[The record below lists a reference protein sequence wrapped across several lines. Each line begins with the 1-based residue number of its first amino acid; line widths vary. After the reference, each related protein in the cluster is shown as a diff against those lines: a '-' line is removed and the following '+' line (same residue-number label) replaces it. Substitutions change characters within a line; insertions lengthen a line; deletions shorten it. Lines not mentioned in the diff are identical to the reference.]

1 MVTVGGVSQRRRIRV
16 VIVDD
21 DALVRT
27 GLSMI
32 LGGDPELTVVG
43 EATNGAEAIGLVAR
57 ERPDV
62 VLMDIRMPV
71 RDGLSATEELAAVPD
86 APRIIVLTTFDTD
99 EMVLRALRIG
109 AAGFL
114 LKDTPPA
121 RLVEAVK
128 TVTTGAPTLSPQV
141 TAQLI
146 AAATAPDRA
155 GGTAARD
162 AARRRLAGLTDRE
175 LEVAR
180 GVGKGQTN
188 AEIAAE
194 LYMSIATVK
203 AHVGR
208 ALGKIDADNR
218 VQLALLV
225 HDAGLD

>member
-1 MVTVGGVSQRRRIRV
+1 
-16 VIVDD
+16 
-21 DALVRT
+21 
-27 GLSMI
+27 MI
-32 LGGDPELTVVG
+32 LGGDPELAVVG
-43 EATNGAEAIGLVAR
+43 QAANGAEAVELVDR

-71 RDGLSATEELAAVPD
+71 RDGLSATEELAARPG

-146 AAATAPDRA
+146 AAATAPDRHGA
-155 GGTAARD
+155 AAARD
-162 AARRRLAGLTDRE
+162 DARRRLAALTDRE

-180 GVGKGQTN
+180 GVGKGQAN

-194 LYMSIATVK
+194 LYMSLATVK

-208 ALGKIDADNR
+208 ALTKIGADNR
-218 VQLALLV
+218 VQLAILV
-225 HDAGLD
+225 HDAEWD

>member
-1 MVTVGGVSQRRRIRV
+1 VGRVTEQRSIRV

-21 DALVRT
+21 DPLVRT

-32 LGGDPELTVVG
+32 LGGDPELAVVG
-43 EATNGAEAIGLVAR
+43 QAGNGAEAIELV
-57 ERPDV
+57 EQQRPDV

-71 RDGLSATEELAAVPD
+71 RDGLSATEELAARPD

-99 EMVLRALRIG
+99 EMVLRALRVG

-146 AAATAPDRA
+146 AAATAPERTA
-155 GGTAARD
+155 GTAARMQ
-162 AARRRLAGLTDRE
+162 ARRRLAGLTDRE
-175 LEVAR
+175 MEVAR

-194 LYMSIATVK
+194 LFMSIATVK

-208 ALGKIDADNR
+208 ALTKIGADNR
-218 VQLALLV
+218 VQLAILV
-225 HDAGLD
+225 HDAESD

>member
-1 MVTVGGVSQRRRIRV
+1 
-16 VIVDD
+16 
-21 DALVRT
+21 
-27 GLSMI
+27 MI
-32 LGGDPELTVVG
+32 LGGDPELAVVG
-43 EATNGAEAIGLVAR
+43 QAGNGAEAIELV
-57 ERPDV
+57 EQQRPDV

-71 RDGLSATEELAAVPD
+71 RDGLSATEELAARPD

-99 EMVLRALRIG
+99 EMVLRALRVG

-146 AAATAPDRA
+146 AAATAPERTA
-155 GGTAARD
+155 GTAARMQ
-162 AARRRLAGLTDRE
+162 ARRRLAGLTDRE
-175 LEVAR
+175 MEVAR

-194 LYMSIATVK
+194 LFMSIATVK

-208 ALGKIDADNR
+208 ALTKIGADNR
-218 VQLALLV
+218 VQLAILV
-225 HDAGLD
+225 HDAESD

>member
-1 MVTVGGVSQRRRIRV
+1 MIRV
-16 VIVDD
+16 AIVDD
-21 DALVRT
+21 DPLVRT

-32 LGGDPELTVVG
+32 LGGDPELVVVG
-43 EATNGAEAIGLVAR
+43 QAANGAEAIDLVAR

-71 RDGLSATEELAAVPD
+71 RDGLSATEELVGRPD

-141 TAQLI
+141 TSQLI
-146 AAATAPDRA
+146 AAATAPERTA
-155 GGTAARD
+155 GTAARSE
-162 AARRRLAGLTDRE
+162 ARRRLAALTDRE
-175 LEVAR
+175 MEVAR
-180 GVGKGQTN
+180 GVGRGQTN

-194 LYMSIATVK
+194 LFMSIATVK

-208 ALGKIDADNR
+208 ALTKIGADNR
-218 VQLALLV
+218 VQLAILV
-225 HDAGLD
+225 HDAGMD

>member
-1 MVTVGGVSQRRRIRV
+1 MA
-16 VIVDD
+16 IVDD

-27 GLSMI
+27 GLAMI
-32 LGGDPELTVVG
+32 LGGDPELAVVG
-43 EATNGAEAIGLVAR
+43 QATNGAEAIELV
-57 ERPDV
+57 ETQRPDV

-71 RDGLSATEELAAVPD
+71 RDGLSATEELAARPD

-141 TAQLI
+141 TAQVI
-146 AAATAPDRA
+146 AAATAPERTA
-155 GGTAARD
+155 GSAAR
-162 AARRRLAGLTDRE
+162 AQARRRLADLTDRE
-175 LEVAR
+175 AEVAR

-194 LYMSIATVK
+194 LFMSIATVK

-208 ALGKIDADNR
+208 ALTKIGADNR

-225 HDAGLD
+225 HDAGWE

>member
-1 MVTVGGVSQRRRIRV
+1 MIRV

-21 DALVRT
+21 DPLVRT
-27 GLSMI
+27 GLAMI
-32 LGGDPELTVVG
+32 LGGDPELAVVG
-43 EATNGAEAIGLVAR
+43 QTTNGAEAIALVDR

-71 RDGLSATEELAAVPD
+71 RDGLSATEELAARPG

-99 EMVLRALRIG
+99 EMVLRALRVG

-121 RLVEAVK
+121 RLVDAVK

-141 TAQLI
+141 TAQVI
-146 AAATAPDRA
+146 AAATAPGRVAD
-155 GGTAARD
+155 TANRNG
-162 AARRRLAGLTDRE
+162 ARRRLSSLTDRE

-180 GVGKGQTN
+180 CVGRGSSN

-194 LYMSIATVK
+194 LYMSLATVK

-208 ALGKIDADNR
+208 AMGKVGAENR
-218 VQLALLV
+218 VQLAILV
-225 HDAGLD
+225 HEAGVD

>member
-1 MVTVGGVSQRRRIRV
+1 MGIRV

-27 GLSMI
+27 GLAMI

-43 EATNGAEAIGLVAR
+43 QAANGAEAIALVER

-71 RDGLSATEELAAVPD
+71 RDGLSATEELATRPD

-99 EMVLRALRIG
+99 EMVLRALRVG

-146 AAATAPDRA
+146 AAATAPERTA
-155 GGTAARD
+155 GSAAR
-162 AARRRLAGLTDRE
+162 AQARRRLAELTDRE
-175 LEVAR
+175 AEVAR

-194 LYMSIATVK
+194 LFMSIATVK

-208 ALGKIDADNR
+208 ALTKIGADNR

-225 HDAGLD
+225 HDAGWE

>member
-1 MVTVGGVSQRRRIRV
+1 MTIRV

-43 EATNGAEAIGLVAR
+43 QATNGAEAIDLVAR

-71 RDGLSATEELAAVPD
+71 RDGLSATEELAAAAG

-99 EMVLRALRIG
+99 EMVLRALRVG

-141 TAQLI
+141 TAQVI

-155 GGTAARD
+155 AGTATRD
-162 AARRRLAGLTDRE
+162 QARRRLAELTDRE

-180 GVGKGQTN
+180 AVGKGRAN

-208 ALGKIDADNR
+208 ALSKINAENR

-225 HDAGLD
+225 HDADLD

>member
-1 MVTVGGVSQRRRIRV
+1 MIRV
-16 VIVDD
+16 AIVDD

-43 EATNGAEAIGLVAR
+43 QAANGAEAVELVDR

-71 RDGLSATEELAAVPD
+71 RDGLSATEELAGRPD
-86 APRIIVLTTFDTD
+86 PPRIIVLTTFDTD
-99 EMVLRALRIG
+99 ELVLRALRVG
-109 AAGFL
+109 ADGFL

-141 TAQLI
+141 TAKLI

-155 GGTAARD
+155 AGTAARD
-162 AARRRLAGLTDRE
+162 DARRRLSALTDRE

-180 GVGKGQTN
+180 GVGKGQAN

-208 ALGKIDADNR
+208 ALSKIGADNR
-218 VQLALLV
+218 VQLAILV
-225 HDAGLD
+225 HDAELG

>member
-1 MVTVGGVSQRRRIRV
+1 MIRV
-16 VIVDD
+16 AIVDD

-43 EATNGAEAIGLVAR
+43 QAANGAEAVELVDR

-71 RDGLSATEELAAVPD
+71 RDGLSATEELAGRPD
-86 APRIIVLTTFDTD
+86 PPRIIVLTTFDTD
-99 EMVLRALRIG
+99 EMVLRALRVG
-109 AAGFL
+109 ADGFL

-128 TVTTGAPTLSPQV
+128 TVTTGSPTLSPQV
-141 TAQLI
+141 TATLI

-155 GGTAARD
+155 AGTAARD
-162 AARRRLAGLTDRE
+162 DARRRLSALTDRE

-180 GVGKGQTN
+180 GVGKGQAN

-208 ALGKIDADNR
+208 ALSKIGADNR
-218 VQLALLV
+218 VQLAILV
-225 HDAGLD
+225 HDAELG

>member
-1 MVTVGGVSQRRRIRV
+1 MIRV
-16 VIVDD
+16 AIVDD

-43 EATNGAEAIGLVAR
+43 QAANGAEAVELVDR

-71 RDGLSATEELAAVPD
+71 RDGLSATEELAGRPD
-86 APRIIVLTTFDTD
+86 PPRIIVLTTFDTD
-99 EMVLRALRIG
+99 EMVLRALRVG
-109 AAGFL
+109 ADGFL

-121 RLVEAVK
+121 RLVEAIK

-141 TAQLI
+141 TATLI

-155 GGTAARD
+155 AGTAARD
-162 AARRRLAGLTDRE
+162 DARRRLSALTDRE

-180 GVGKGQTN
+180 GVGKGQAN

-208 ALGKIDADNR
+208 ALSKIGADNR
-218 VQLALLV
+218 VQLAILV
-225 HDAGLD
+225 HDAELG

>member
-1 MVTVGGVSQRRRIRV
+1 MIRV

-21 DALVRT
+21 DPLVRT
-27 GLSMI
+27 GLAMI
-32 LGGDPELTVVG
+32 LGGDPELAVVG
-43 EATNGAEAIGLVAR
+43 QATNGAEAIALVDR

-71 RDGLSATEELAAVPD
+71 RDGLSATEELAARPG

-99 EMVLRALRIG
+99 EMVLRALRVG

-121 RLVEAVK
+121 RLVDAVK

-141 TAQLI
+141 TAQVI
-146 AAATAPDRA
+146 AAATAPGRVAD
-155 GGTAARD
+155 TANRNG
-162 AARRRLAGLTDRE
+162 ARRRLSSLTDRE

-180 GVGKGQTN
+180 CVGRGSSN

-194 LYMSIATVK
+194 LYMSLATVK

-208 ALGKIDADNR
+208 AMGKVGAENR
-218 VQLALLV
+218 VQLAILV
-225 HDAGLD
+225 HEAGVD

>member
-1 MVTVGGVSQRRRIRV
+1 MNSIRV
-16 VIVDD
+16 AIVDD
-21 DALVRT
+21 DPLVRT

-32 LGGDPELTVVG
+32 LGGDPELIIVG
-43 EATNGAEAIGLVAR
+43 QATNGAEAIGLVAR

-71 RDGLSATEELAAVPD
+71 RDGLSATEELVAAPD
-86 APRIIVLTTFDTD
+86 APRVIVLTTFDTD
-99 EMVLRALRIG
+99 EMVLRALSLG

-114 LKDTPPA
+114 LKDTPPDQ
-121 RLVEAVK
+121 LVAAVK
-128 TVTTGAPTLSPQV
+128 TVITGAPTLSPQV

-146 AAATAPDRA
+146 AAATGPERVAGSQARA
-155 GGTAARD
+155 
-162 AARRRLAGLTDRE
+162 AARRRLAELTERE

-180 GVGKGQTN
+180 EVGKGQTN
-188 AEIAAE
+188 AEIAAG

-208 ALGKIDADNR
+208 SLSKIGAENR

-225 HDAGLD
+225 HDAEFD

>member
-1 MVTVGGVSQRRRIRV
+1 MSIRV
-16 VIVDD
+16 AIVDD

-27 GLSMI
+27 GLAMI
-32 LGGDPELTVVG
+32 LGGDPELAVVG
-43 EATNGAEAIGLVAR
+43 QAANGAEAIELVDR

-71 RDGLSATEELAAVPD
+71 RDGLSATEELVGRPG
-86 APRIIVLTTFDTD
+86 APRVIVLTTFDTD
-99 EMVLRALRIG
+99 DMVLRALRIG

-114 LKDTPPA
+114 LKDTQPA

-128 TVTTGAPTLSPQV
+128 TVTTGVPTLSPQV

-146 AAATAPDRA
+146 AAATAPDRSGA
-155 GGTAARD
+155 AAARD
-162 AARRRLAGLTDRE
+162 DARRRLAALTERE

-208 ALGKIDADNR
+208 ALTKIGADNR
-218 VQLALLV
+218 VQLAILV
-225 HDAGLD
+225 HDAE

>member
-1 MVTVGGVSQRRRIRV
+1 MSQRRRIRV

-121 RLVEAVK
+121 RIVEAVQRVAAGDPMLSP
-128 TVTTGAPTLSPQV
+128 TVTRRLMEQAGADSGDRERAREALRTLSE
-141 TAQLI
+141 
-146 AAATAPDRA
+146 
-155 GGTAARD
+155 
-162 AARRRLAGLTDRE
+162 RE
-175 LEVAR
+175 YDVAVAVAR
-180 GVGKGQTN
+180 GRSN
-188 AEIAAE
+188 AEIASEA
-194 LYMSIATVK
+194 YMSLSTVK
-203 AHVGR
+203 AHVSHVL
-208 ALGKIDADNR
+208 AKLDLENR
-218 VQLALLV
+218 TQIALLV
-225 HDAGLD
+225 HDAER

>member
-1 MVTVGGVSQRRRIRV
+1 MIRV
-16 VIVDD
+16 AIVDD

-32 LGGDPELTVVG
+32 LGGDAELTVVG
-43 EATNGAEAIGLVAR
+43 QATNGAEAIALVDR

-71 RDGLSATEELAAVPD
+71 RDGLSATEELAARPD

-141 TAQLI
+141 TAQVI
-146 AAATAPDRA
+146 AAATAPGRA
-155 GGTAARD
+155 AGTATRDQARH
-162 AARRRLAGLTDRE
+162 RLAELTDRE

-180 GVGKGQTN
+180 AVGKGRAN

-208 ALGKIDADNR
+208 ALSKINAENR

-225 HDAGLD
+225 HDADLD

>member
-1 MVTVGGVSQRRRIRV
+1 MRIRV
-16 VIVDD
+16 AIVDD

-27 GLSMI
+27 GLAMI
-32 LGGDPELTVVG
+32 LGGDPELAVVG
-43 EATNGAEAIGLVAR
+43 QATNGAEAIELV
-57 ERPDV
+57 ETQRPDV

-71 RDGLSATEELAAVPD
+71 RDGLSATEELAARPD

-141 TAQLI
+141 TAQVI
-146 AAATAPDRA
+146 AAATAPERTA
-155 GGTAARD
+155 GSAAR
-162 AARRRLAGLTDRE
+162 AQARRRLADLTDRE
-175 LEVAR
+175 AEVAR

-194 LYMSIATVK
+194 LFMSIATVK

-208 ALGKIDADNR
+208 ALTKIGADNR

-225 HDAGLD
+225 HDAGWE

>member
-1 MVTVGGVSQRRRIRV
+1 MA
-16 VIVDD
+16 IVDD

-27 GLSMI
+27 GLAMI
-32 LGGDPELTVVG
+32 LGGDPELAVVG
-43 EATNGAEAIGLVAR
+43 QATNGAEAIELVEK

-71 RDGLSATEELAAVPD
+71 RDGLSATEELAARPD

-146 AAATAPDRA
+146 AAATAPERTA
-155 GGTAARD
+155 SSAAR
-162 AARRRLAGLTDRE
+162 AQARRRLADLTDRE
-175 LEVAR
+175 AEVAR

-194 LYMSIATVK
+194 LFMSIATVK

-208 ALGKIDADNR
+208 ALTKIGADNR

-225 HDAGLD
+225 HDAGWE